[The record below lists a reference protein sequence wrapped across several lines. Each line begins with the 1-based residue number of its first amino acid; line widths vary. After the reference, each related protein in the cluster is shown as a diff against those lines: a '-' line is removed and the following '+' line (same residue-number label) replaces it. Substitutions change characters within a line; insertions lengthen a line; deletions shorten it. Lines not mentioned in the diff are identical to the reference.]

1 MSEPN
6 IVVLKVRRGDRFLQ
20 PRAATEAL
28 RNTDTIQVE
37 IADARDR
44 RSVEADPATFASAD
58 EMPIMPIKPFQTAQE
73 HQIQETISTWGIK
86 AVQADTSP
94 FNGSGSTVAVL
105 DSGIDLDHPA
115 FGAIRQRIEVQ
126 DFTGTGIQ
134 DVSGHGTHCAGT
146 IFGQDLPL
154 GEGTLRIG
162 IARDVRKAYVGKIF
176 GGQDTTANLVK
187 AMEWAVS
194 KQSDVISMSVGVN
207 WIEMVEK
214 YKERM
219 PEQAVIS
226 SALVNYRRNLR
237 LFDSLMKQL
246 AEVSNSDEG
255 SVVVAA
261 SGNESDQSALVPY
274 RVSCS
279 LPAAAEDII
288 SVGALRKTPIGLI
301 AASFSNTNPTI
312 SAPGFA
318 VKSAQTG
325 GGLKDMDGTSM
336 ACPHAAGVAA
346 LWWEA
351 MRSMTPTRRTT
362 SFIVSANLVASVQ
375 RGSAV
380 FSPALDLEL
389 HGAGLVT
396 APQAF
401 G

>member
-6 IVVLKVRRGDRFLQ
+6 IVVLKVQRGGRFLQ

-28 RNTDTIQVE
+28 RNTDTVQVE

-44 RSVEADPATFASAD
+44 RSVDADPATFAWAD
-58 EMPIMPIKPFQTAQE
+58 EMPITPIKPFETSQE
-73 HQIQETISTWGIK
+73 NQIPETICTWGIK
-86 AVQADTSP
+86 AVKADTSP
-94 FNGSGSTVAVL
+94 FNGAGSTVAVL

-115 FGAIRQRIEVQ
+115 FAAIRDRIEVQ

-134 DVSGHGTHCAGT
+134 DMSGHGTHCAGT

-162 IARDVRKAYVGKIF
+162 IARDVRRAYVGKIF
-176 GGQDTTANLVK
+176 GGRDTTATLVK

-207 WIEMVEK
+207 WIEIVEQ

-219 PEQAVIS
+219 PEQAAIS
-226 SALVNYRRNLR
+226 NALVSYRRNLR

-246 AEVSNSDEG
+246 AEISSTDEG
-255 SVVVAA
+255 SVVIAA
-261 SGNESDQSALVPY
+261 SGNESDHTAAKPY
-274 RVSCS
+274 GVSCS
-279 LPAAAEDII
+279 LPAVAEDII
-288 SVGALRKTPIGLI
+288 SVGALRKTPIGLV
-301 AASFSNTNPTI
+301 AAPFSNTNPTI
-312 SAPGFA
+312 SAPGFG
-318 VKSAQTG
+318 VTSAQAG
-325 GGLKDMDGTSM
+325 GGLRDRDGTSM

-346 LWWEA
+346 LWWQA
-351 MRSMTPTRRTT
+351 MRSITPAGRTT

-375 RGSAV
+375 RGSSV